1 MSVANSQQTDRL
13 SLAPPDRLDL
23 RASSPIEGQSM
34 DLPQQR
40 NPLVPG
46 DPPGQT
52 RIVGSAALIR
62 IEDAALE
69 RREVRQL
76 TRLAQ
81 GEPPQLRQQIPEVQ
95 GWIAPR
101 AVVEVEHDDGARI
114 PQELGRA
121 QVAVQERRRRR
132 RRRGGALQL

>member
-1 MSVANSQQTDRL
+1 MSVANSQQTNRL
-13 SLAPPDRLDL
+13 DLPPPDRLGL
-23 RASSPIEGQSM
+23 RASSAIEC
-34 DLPQQR
+34 QR
-40 NPLVPG
+40 MYLLEQRDPLVPG

-52 RIVGSAALIR
+52 RIVGSVALIR
-62 IEDAALE
+62 VEDAALE

-76 TRLAQ
+76 ARLAQ

-95 GWIAPR
+95 GRIAPR

-132 RRRGGALQL
+132 